1 MDDMTPSE
9 AADMLL
15 EQYGDE
21 IYRYVRFTV
30 GNKSDADDL
39 IQEVF
44 LRVIQG
50 WKRFNHSSNSKT
62 WLWAI
67 AKNCIREHYRKQKR
81 HSVVTTLNDME
92 LLDHHSVDALT
103 EVMIA
108 EVLQRIPIP
117 QREAFIERIVNERTT
132 SETAQVLGWSESKVR
147 TTLHR
152 AIASIRKIYQK
163 GDERSAGTRY

>member
-1 MDDMTPSE
+1 MTPSE
-9 AADMLL
+9 AAATLL
-15 EQYGDE
+15 EQHGDE
-21 IYRYVRFTV
+21 IYRFVRFTI
-30 GNKSDADDL
+30 GNKPDADDL
-39 IQEVF
+39 TQEVF

-50 WKRFNHSSNSKT
+50 WKRFNHSSNPKT

-67 AKNCIREHYRKQKR
+67 AKNCIKEHYRKRKR
-81 HSVVTTLNDME
+81 HSLVTTLNE
-92 LLDHHSVDALT
+92 LELPDHRSVDALT

-108 EVLQRIPIP
+108 ETLQRIPIP
-117 QREAFIERIVNERTT
+117 QREAFIERIVNQRTT

-163 GDERSAGTRY
+163 GDERSAGRRY

>member
-1 MDDMTPSE
+1 MSPSE
-9 AADMLL
+9 AVTMLL

-21 IYRYVRFTV
+21 LYRFVRFTV

-39 IQEVF
+39 IQDVF

-50 WKRFNHSSNSKT
+50 WKRFNHRSNPKT

-67 AKNCIREHYRKQKR
+67 AKNCIKEFYRKQKR

-92 LLDHHSVDALT
+92 LSDHHAVDALT

-108 EVLQRIPIP
+108 ETLQRIPIP

-152 AIASIRKIYQK
+152 AIASIRKIYKK